1 MIRNLV
7 VQKMPTDIE
16 DLTSKLIQLPKRQRL
31 EIARFLLFLD
41 SQPPDFDDATSS
53 WEAEIAARIRAV
65 KDGSAASLDYSEA
78 MRKVRARFMQ

>member
-1 MIRNLV
+1 
-7 VQKMPTDIE
+7 MPTDIE
-16 DLTSKLIQLPKRQRL
+16 DLTSKLLQLPKRQRL

-41 SQPPDFDDATSS
+41 SQPPDFDDATS